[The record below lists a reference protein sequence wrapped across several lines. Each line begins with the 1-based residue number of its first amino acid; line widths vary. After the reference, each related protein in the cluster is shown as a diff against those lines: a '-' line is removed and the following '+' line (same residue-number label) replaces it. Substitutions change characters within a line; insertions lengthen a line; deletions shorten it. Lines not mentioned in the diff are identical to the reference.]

1 MFLLYVNGME
11 FLNLPYKYDLVPE
24 GDKDVQCKGYVSFD
38 DKKITIPVPWNNRFF
53 IFNIQDTL
61 PNNQQ
66 QFVKA
71 SIKIVESTSSAP
83 INEILDC
90 ATEYSD
96 YEDGLKE
103 LAIEGLPE
111 ARKLG
116 LQFDADLLERL
127 TQRTQN
133 LQSLQ
138 IGGRFEINGHWFER
152 NIAKI
157 SEPAR

>member
-24 GDKDVQCKGYVSFD
+24 GDKDVKCSGWVKFD
-38 DKKITIPVPWNNRFF
+38 DQRITMPLPWNNRVFV
-53 IFNIQDTL
+53 FNIQDTL

-71 SIKIVESTSSAP
+71 HIQIDESTSSAP

-96 YEDGLKE
+96 YEDGLKA
-103 LAIEGLPE
+103 LAITELPNAE
-111 ARKLG
+111 DLD
-116 LQFDADLLERL
+116 LQFDPELLERL
-127 TQRTQN
+127 TQRTDN
-133 LQSLQ
+133 L
-138 IGGRFEINGHWFER
+138 
-152 NIAKI
+152 
-157 SEPAR
+157 